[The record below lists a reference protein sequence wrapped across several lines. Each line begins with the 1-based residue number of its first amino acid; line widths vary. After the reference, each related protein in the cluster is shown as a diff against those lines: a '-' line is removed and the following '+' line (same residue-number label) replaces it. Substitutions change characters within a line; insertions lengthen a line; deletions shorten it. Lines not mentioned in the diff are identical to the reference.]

1 MYTRTMSTP
10 VRSLL
15 SFFLGMGLLLGVVG
29 CDSGGGGGVTP
40 STDELSVVQYIQQ
53 NPDFSTLASAIG
65 EAGLDQDL
73 SSEGPFTVFAPAN
86 GAFGDLRVDALTS
99 DADLLT
105 QVLNFHVV
113 PEDLA
118 IDEIEDGQT
127 VETLEGEQLTF
138 QVSSGGGVT
147 VNGVA
152 ISGRSVSAMNG
163 TVHRLE
169 GVLLDA
175 ASIAEQV
182 QVMASTSRLERRLKR
197 RGLVGKLANEEK
209 NYTVFAPSNSAL
221 SAVDSTRLDS
231 DTGLEAR
238 VLGYHV
244 ISGENIRASDIQDQ
258 TTVDTDEGTG
268 LVLGRETSDESEV
281 IKLNG
286 RDVISTAD
294 LTASNG
300 TIHMI
305 DEVLLGAANIAERT
319 ALTSATSTLSE
330 LIQQAGLEGG
340 DGLGDESGT
349 KYTVFAP
356 TNSALS
362 GIDEE
367 SFGENSSLLQKTLQY
382 HVVAGEALRAS
393 DLANGEERTT
403 LEGDPVTFSLP
414 EDGAPSVNDAT
425 IIQTNVEA
433 RNGVIHLIDGPLLEA
448 TTVGE
453 RVDLTSKFST
463 LADLLRQANRRNI
476 LDETD
481 STLPSEAP
489 FTLLAPTDA
498 AFDGVD
504 TNSLTDQELRDLLDY
519 HLVTD
524 QRLRAADISNNQRV
538 VSREGAELFF
548 GVDEDG
554 TVTINNEATVILPD
568 LRSTKN
574 GVVHEIDRL
583 LMPPSEGE

>member
-1 MYTRTMSTP
+1 MSTP

-29 CDSGGGGGVTP
+29 CDSGGGGVTP

-53 NPDFSTLASAIG
+53 NPDFSILASAIG
-65 EAGLDQDL
+65 EAGLDQKL
-73 SSEGPFTVFAPAN
+73 SSESSERPFTVFAPAN

-99 DADLLT
+99 DTDLLT

-147 VNGVA
+147 VNGIA
-152 ISGRSVSAMNG
+152 ISGRSVSAANG
-163 TVHRLE
+163 TVHRLD

-175 ASIAEQV
+175 TSIADQV
-182 QVMASTSRLERRLKR
+182 QVMASTSRLERRLAR
-197 RGLVGKLANEEK
+197 RDLAGMLGDEEK

-244 ISGENIRASDIQDQ
+244 ISGENIRASDIQDRM
-258 TTVDTDEGTG
+258 TVDTDEGTG
-268 LVLGRETSDESEV
+268 LVLERETSDESEV

-286 RDVISTAD
+286 RDVISAAD

-300 TIHMI
+300 TIHVV
-305 DEVLLGAANIAERT
+305 DEVLLGSANIAERT
-319 ALTSATSTLSE
+319 ALTSATSTLFD
-330 LIQQAGLEGG
+330 LIQQADLDGS

-367 SFGENSSLLQKTLQY
+367 SFSENPSLLQKTLQY
-382 HVVAGEALRAS
+382 HVVAGEELRAS
-393 DLANGEERTT
+393 DLVDGETRTT
-403 LEGDPVTFSLP
+403 LEGNPVTFSRP
-414 EDGAPSVNDAT
+414 EDGGPKVNNAT
-425 IIQTNVEA
+425 ITHTNVEA
-433 RNGVIHLIDGPLLEA
+433 RNGVIHLIAEPLLET

-453 RVDLTSKFST
+453 RVDLTSRFST
-463 LADLLRQANRRNI
+463 LADLLRQANRRDL

-481 STLPSEAP
+481 STSPNEAP

-498 AFDGVD
+498 AFDGID
-504 TNSLTDQELRDLLDY
+504 TSSLTDQELRDLLDY
-519 HLVTD
+519 HLVPE
-524 QRLRAADISNNQRV
+524 QRLRAEDIGNNQRV
-538 VSREGAELFF
+538 VSREGSELFF

-554 TVTINNEATVILPD
+554 TVTIDNEATVTVPD
-568 LRSTKN
+568 LRSMKN